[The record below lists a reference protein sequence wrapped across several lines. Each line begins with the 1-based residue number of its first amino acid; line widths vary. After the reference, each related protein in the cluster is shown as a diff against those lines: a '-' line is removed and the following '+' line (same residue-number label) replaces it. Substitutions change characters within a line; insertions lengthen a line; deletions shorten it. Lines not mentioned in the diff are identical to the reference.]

1 MPMLESEPW
10 GEVETEPE
18 VDAWLLGL
26 SDHGFG
32 HVAFYINLLAARGV
46 LLKEPHTRQL
56 DGKLRELRFYMGP
69 EVYRITYYIAKGRR
83 IILLTVFP
91 KDQPREGAEIERAKR
106 AMSRCIAEGHTAED

>member
-1 MPMLESEPW
+1 VSATGSEAW

-32 HVAFYINLLAARGV
+32 HVAFYIDLLAARGV
-46 LLKEPHTRQL
+46 FLGEPYPRQL
-56 DGKLRELRFYMGP
+56 DAKLRELRFYMGT
-69 EVYRITYYIAKGRR
+69 EVYRISYYIATGRR

-91 KDQPREGAEIERAKR
+91 KDQPREDAEIERARR
-106 AMSRCIAEGHTAED
+106 AMVRCIAEGHTAEG